1 MGQLAAVSIINEIRD
16 NPFYGSV
23 PFVVQISEWFRQMLG
38 FMNEEEGLVEE
49 RNCWLVVKY
58 DRLLLYS
65 ISLTRCLFTFDYDDI
80 LRIVAYPAAIEVRL
94 RGREVET
101 LKLKTTCSYS
111 IRELLLYYKHY
122 NQMIRKMEEDNDFEA
137 SVIELV
143 REHGHPSEHLRHTI
157 AS

>member
-1 MGQLAAVSIINEIRD
+1 
-16 NPFYGSV
+16 
-23 PFVVQISEWFRQMLG
+23 
-38 FMNEEEGLVEE
+38 
-49 RNCWLVVKY
+49 
-58 DRLLLYS
+58 
-65 ISLTRCLFTFDYDDI
+65 
-80 LRIVAYPAAIEVRL
+80 
-94 RGREVET
+94 VET